1 MKIGMSLTSSYPLSV
16 ESGAIMENLVEEVKL
31 MAQLGFD
38 SFSLGDHHLTP
49 NHYVQVL
56 PAISSLSAVSDM
68 PIFMLVIPP
77 GFARRMNIGRPR
89 RSPSD

>member
-16 ESGAIMENLVEEVKL
+16 DSRTIMVNLVEEVKL

-49 NHYVQVL
+49 NH
-56 PAISSLSAVSDM
+56 
-68 PIFMLVIPP
+68 
-77 GFARRMNIGRPR
+77 
-89 RSPSD
+89 